1 MSDNSKNTDYIITK
15 VINTPD
21 STEFF
26 VVGHSTD
33 KKRAARIAANEYK
46 AYNDQAS
53 GMNVTMIEEYLWMK
67 GEYSFRKDKSNRIQL
82 NICELGEA
90 ELRENRNKPVF
101 RCISAD
107 DMLREIAASLSEGR
121 SQASLNTD
129 FSCPEK

>member
-1 MSDNSKNTDYIITK
+1 MSDNENTVDYIVTK

-46 AYNDQAS
+46 AYNSEAS

-82 NICELGEA
+82 NICEMGSE
-90 ELRENRNKPVF
+90 ELRENREKPVF

-107 DMLREIAASLSEGR
+107 DMLREIASSLSEGR
-121 SQASLNTD
+121 NQASLNTD
-129 FSCPEK
+129 FSCPGK

>member
-1 MSDNSKNTDYIITK
+1 MSDNEKAVDYIVTK
-15 VINTPD
+15 VINTSD

-33 KKRAARIAANEYK
+33 KKKAARIAANEYK
-46 AYNDQAS
+46 AYNSEAS

-82 NICELGEA
+82 NICELGED
-90 ELRENRNKPVF
+90 ELRENREKPVF
-101 RCISAD
+101 RCISTD
-107 DMLREIAASLSEGR
+107 DMLREIASSLSEGR
-121 SQASLNTD
+121 SHASLNTD